1 MKILVIDAQGGGL
14 GRELVH
20 SIREKYK
27 DIDITCV
34 GTNSH
39 ATSAMLKAGATR
51 AATGENALIV
61 NSQMADIIIG
71 PIGILLT
78 NSMCGEITASMAEAV
93 STSRAKR
100 IFAVCA
106 AVISFTATIRR
117 ARRMLLFPRLSP
129 FRGGAISCA
138 VVRQSRYR

>member
-1 MKILVIDAQGGGL
+1 MKVLIIDAQGGGL
-14 GRELVH
+14 GKQLTQ

-27 DIDITCV
+27 EIDITCV

-51 AATGENALIV
+51 AATGENALIF
-61 NSQMADIIIG
+61 NCQRADIIIG

-78 NSMCGEITASMAEAV
+78 NSMCGEITAKMAEAV

-100 IFAVCA
+100 ILIPFLHDDN
-106 AVISFTATIRR
+106 VIVGVNDYSMKKLINLALEELEKYIE
-117 ARRMLLFPRLSP
+117 A
-129 FRGGAISCA
+129 
-138 VVRQSRYR
+138 

>member
-51 AATGENALIV
+51 AGTGENALIV
-61 NSQMADIIIG
+61 NSQMVDIIIG

-100 IFAVCA
+100 ILIPFLHDDN
-106 AVISFTATIRR
+106 VIVGVNDYSMKKLISLA
-117 ARRMLLFPRLSP
+117 LLELEKHIE
-129 FRGGAISCA
+129 A
-138 VVRQSRYR
+138 